1 MQETLDETNFVIQA
15 ALQIVQGNSHDVKGE
30 NEESGI
36 KAMPS
41 YLSRS
46 RALEMT
52 ASAMWSGLIFNCPEA
67 MAARSSWTRSML
79 MSLPLFCRFER
90 CRAAELRST
99 GRQRVVLGK
108 SV

>member
-46 RALEMT
+46 RALAMT
-52 ASAMWSGLIFNCPEA
+52 ASAM
-67 MAARSSWTRSML
+67 RSEEHTSELQSL
-79 MSLPLFCRFER
+79 MRISSAVFCLKKNTQ
-90 CRAAELRST
+90 LRRPYKINNSSKKT
-99 GRQRVVLGK
+99 QKR
-108 SV
+108 